1 MLVFCYVLA
10 AVYTVAI
17 NVYGALLL
25 KFQKNAEEA
34 DDKDERVSDGNL
46 LLAAVLGGAIGIYAF
61 MFVFR
66 YRLKSLGFMILM
78 PMLAALTLLVWYMM
92 IRWNFGVVRVV
103 AAAIYPLL
111 SA

>member
-34 DDKDERVSDGNL
+34 DDKDERVSDGKL
-46 LLAAVLGGAIGIYAF
+46 LLGGAIGIYAF